1 MLSWVWRRRTHTGR
15 RSRADRIEAEANALI
30 SAFGRE
36 AYVMAHQ
43 REIDAVSDES
53 ARQWR
58 RIALAVADKTAT
70 RAGRDVSNRMTA
82 GADFKDRGSTFSRP
96 R

>member
-15 RSRADRIEAEANALI
+15 RSRTDRIEAEANALI

-36 AYVMAHQ
+36 AYVKAHQ
-43 REIDAVSDES
+43 MEIDAVSDES

-58 RIALAVADKTAT
+58 RIALAVADKTAK
-70 RAGRDVSNRMTA
+70 RVGRDASNRMTT
-82 GADFKDRGSTFSRP
+82 GADFTDRKSTVSRP